1 MMNYEIFKEVVAEK
15 FMDYMPEQYQGM
27 RLRVEPVNKV
37 NKVLDGITLVGTPIS
52 TKRLRN
58 RRKKKQYC
66 RDNR

>member
-37 NKVLDGITLVGTPIS
+37 NKVLDVGTCDG
-52 TKRLRN
+52 T
-58 RRKKKQYC
+58 RR
-66 RDNR
+66 RIHNI

>member
-37 NKVLDGITLVGTPIS
+37 NKVLDGITLVESGAGSI
-52 TKRLRN
+52 RFFR
-58 RRKKKQYC
+58 C
-66 RDNR
+66 RV

>member
-37 NKVLDGITLVGTPIS
+37 NKVLDGL
-52 TKRLRN
+52 LRPN
-58 RRKKKQYC
+58 T
-66 RDNR
+66 